1 MRTKSLFVVAL
12 LMLLGLLASCGG
24 PLGDATLSG
33 SVVDAVSNAPVQGA
47 EICLVADGAA
57 TNLCAFSNELGEFT
71 LSGLPEG
78 RQTIQVSADG
88 YTTLQQDVDLTSGA
102 TTSVVFALNPQL
114 SAGEYRIVLSWGS
127 EPADLDAH
135 LWVPVSSD
143 AYYEVY
149 FDDQG
154 SCTAEPWACLDA
166 DDTDGYGPETITVAQ
181 ELSGTYSFAVHWYS
195 GTGSWA
201 GSDAVVKVYDA
212 SGLLKTYYAPS
223 DTTFGEDSWWYV
235 FDLDG
240 GVIVTKDSLSDT
252 PPLPSSV
259 SVQQVK

>member
-1 MRTKSLFVVAL
+1 M
-12 LMLLGLLASCGG
+12 
-24 PLGDATLSG
+24 
-33 SVVDAVSNAPVQGA
+33 
-47 EICLVADGAA
+47 
-57 TNLCAFSNELGEFT
+57 
-71 LSGLPEG
+71 
-78 RQTIQVSADG
+78 
-88 YTTLQQDVDLTSGA
+88 
-102 TTSVVFALNPQL
+102 
-114 SAGEYRIVLSWGS
+114 LSWGQDPS
-127 EPADLDAH
+127 DLDSH
-135 LWVPVSSD
+135 LWVPQGTGF
-143 AYYEVY
+143 YEVY
-149 FDDQG
+149 FGDEGTCD
-154 SCTAEPWACLDA
+154 ADPWACLDV
-166 DDTDGYGPETITVAQ
+166 DDTDSYGPETITITQ
-181 ELSGTYSFAVHWYS
+181 MQGGTYSYAVHWYS

>member
-1 MRTKSLFVVAL
+1 M
-12 LMLLGLLASCGG
+12 
-24 PLGDATLSG
+24 
-33 SVVDAVSNAPVQGA
+33 
-47 EICLVADGAA
+47 
-57 TNLCAFSNELGEFT
+57 
-71 LSGLPEG
+71 
-78 RQTIQVSADG
+78 
-88 YTTLQQDVDLTSGA
+88 
-102 TTSVVFALNPQL
+102 
-114 SAGEYRIVLSWGS
+114 
-127 EPADLDAH
+127 
-135 LWVPVSSD
+135 
-143 AYYEVY
+143 
-149 FDDQG
+149 
-154 SCTAEPWACLDA
+154 
-166 DDTDGYGPETITVAQ
+166 
-181 ELSGTYSFAVHWYS
+181 HWYS